1 IFVLNHNHNLNL
13 NPVRPMKIYFD
24 HEKLEAY
31 KKSLAFAQWAEPK
44 QFAGPTARGT
54 DCVSGS

>member
-1 IFVLNHNHNLNL
+1 
-13 NPVRPMKIYFD
+13 MKIYFD